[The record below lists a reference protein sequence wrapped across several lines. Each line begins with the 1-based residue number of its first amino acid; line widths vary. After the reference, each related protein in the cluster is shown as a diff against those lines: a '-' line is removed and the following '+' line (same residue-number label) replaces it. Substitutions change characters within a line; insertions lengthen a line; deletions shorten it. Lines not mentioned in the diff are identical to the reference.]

1 MNEIVIKISEDAY
14 DYLINTHF
22 VENTKYIFNQSAE
35 DRKHTMQLFEVIDAV
50 KNGTPLPEHHGDLID
65 RNTIEVLRIG
75 NIKREYDKGFD
86 AGVTCMVNRILD
98 APTIIETDKE
108 SK

>member
-1 MNEIVIKISEDAY
+1 MKEIVIKISEDAY

-50 KNGTPLPEHHGDLID
+50 KNGTPLPKGHGDLID
-65 RNTIEVLRIG
+65 RNDLSLMTVHLV
-75 NIKREYDKGFD
+75 D
-86 AGVTCMVNRILD
+86 GVFLCD
-98 APTIIETDKE
+98 APAIIKADKE
-108 SK
+108 E